1 MRMPPPAMPFAESS
15 AAESPATA
23 SPHAASAWWLTLGRH
38 QIGAAIATAIDFG
51 TMIALVE
58 MLGLSPV
65 AGTAISAPLGG
76 LTNFALGRAWIFR
89 RHTGHW
95 AWQAARYALVSG
107 ASAGWNTAGEH
118 LVHDL
123 AHVQYVAAR
132 IVVSVLVSLLWNFPV
147 QRRWVFRESR
157 G

>member
-1 MRMPPPAMPFAESS
+1 MPSAESS
-15 AAESPATA
+15 ATASPATA
-23 SPHAASAWWLTLGRH
+23 SPDAASTWWYTLGRH
-38 QIGAAIATAIDFG
+38 QIGAIIATGIDFG
-51 TMIALVE
+51 AMIGLVE
-58 MLGLSPV
+58 VLGLSPV

-76 LTNFALGRAWIFR
+76 LANFALGRAWIFR

-95 AWQAARYALVSG
+95 AWQAARYTLVSG
-107 ASAGWNTAGEH
+107 ASAVWNTAGEH
-118 LVHDL
+118 LVHDR

-132 IVVSVLVSLLWNFPV
+132 IVVSVLVSLLWNFPM